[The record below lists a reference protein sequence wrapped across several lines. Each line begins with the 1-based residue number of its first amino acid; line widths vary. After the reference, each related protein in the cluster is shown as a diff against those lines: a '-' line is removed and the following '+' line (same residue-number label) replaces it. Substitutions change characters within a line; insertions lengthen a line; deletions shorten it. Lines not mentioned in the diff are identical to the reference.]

1 MTKET
6 FDEYIRRLREESNL
20 PLGKVAA
27 QLDVEINAN
36 YKKLEDLEDGLDYV
50 INQIKKNKM

>member
-20 PLGKVAA
+20 PPGKVAA
-27 QLDVEINAN
+27 QLDVGINAN
-36 YKKLEDLEDGLDYV
+36 YK
-50 INQIKKNKM
+50 N

>member
-6 FDEYIRRLREESNL
+6 FDEYIRRLREERNL

-27 QLDVEINAN
+27 QLDVGIHAN
-36 YKKLEDLEDGLDYV
+36 
-50 INQIKKNKM
+50 